1 MKQLIVI
8 IGANAV
14 GKSSTAKKIVEQYQ
28 RSAFVD
34 SDWCRVI
41 NPFILTDNGSE
52 SLSLSKTATNVSC
65 IERNLCSK

>member
-34 SDWCRVI
+34 SDW
-41 NPFILTDNGSE
+41 
-52 SLSLSKTATNVSC
+52 
-65 IERNLCSK
+65 